1 MSRDLHSRRVRRR
14 LAAGFVAAVALGVLA
29 AGCTAGPAAAPTPG
43 HAVTRTDRPAGLPSA
58 HVHGVAVNPGDGR
71 VYLATH
77 HGLFRYGDTGPQ
89 RVGPVIDLMGFTVA
103 GPDHFYA
110 SGHPGPGTDLPDPV
124 GLLESV
130 DAGITWT
137 PLSRQGSSDFHAL
150 TASAA
155 GIVGFDGRLRASS
168 DGTTWTE
175 LSDVD
180 APSTLAAAP
189 GGATLLSAGRG
200 GVSRSTDG
208 GRTWTTLSAAPRLV
222 VLSWADDD
230 TVVGVTADGAVEVSA
245 DRGVT
250 WQPRGVTAEP
260 QAVAAVTQAG
270 ALRIL
275 VVIGSGLLDSV
286 DGGHTFT
293 TLT

>member
-1 MSRDLHSRRVRRR
+1 MR
-14 LAAGFVAAVALGVLA
+14 AA
-29 AGCTAGPAAAPTPG
+29 
-43 HAVTRTDRPAGLPSA
+43 
-58 HVHGVAVNPGDGR
+58 
-71 VYLATH
+71 
-77 HGLFRYGDTGPQ
+77 
-89 RVGPVIDLMGFTVA
+89 
-103 GPDHFYA
+103 
-110 SGHPGPGTDLPDPV
+110 
-124 GLLESV
+124 
-130 DAGITWT
+130 
-137 PLSRQGSSDFHAL
+137 
-150 TASAA
+150 
-155 GIVGFDGRLRASS
+155 

-260 QAVAAVTQAG
+260 QAVAAAITRAG
-270 ALRIL
+270 GLRVL
-275 VVIGSGLLDSV
+275 VVTGTQLLDSG
-286 DGGHTFT
+286 DGGHTFI